1 MHEWLW
7 RSWLREVGDSAYETS
22 GLSTCMRP
30 GAAAPS
36 APDLALPV
44 SRSPDLEQHHEHVCA
59 VDFICDQLLPKPS
72 RGRLRELFASHC
84 SQACTCS
91 SPSNRRV
98 GHPSGDFLAHIESPK
113 SDGRPPEKQRRPPRT
128 AQFTVDDL

>member
-59 VDFICDQLLPKPS
+59 VDLEFC
-72 RGRLRELFASHC
+72 R
-84 SQACTCS
+84 
-91 SPSNRRV
+91 
-98 GHPSGDFLAHIESPK
+98 DFLAHIESPK